1 MSLSRPY
8 DFIMDLNDAKQFWK
22 IAVRIT
28 QIWYVQIPPKPGH
41 LEMILIDSKGDKIQ
55 VSVRKDEFNQ
65 WSQCFLENNTYVMH
79 NFNVMR
85 NDLQYKA
92 CDHVYRMQFTPGTT
106 LKQREFPDIPE
117 LEYDFKKF
125 SDILF
130 GNFRSDLLIE
140 VIGVFDKLIF
150 SQTQSNLKKFFNSIF
165 ISGDVIS
172 CTLWETHAMNF
183 FNYFNNQPIVQ
194 PLIILLTNARV
205 KEGQGNYPPTVSNSW
220 CCSKLLIDEE
230 ITNIQKYKKSFSTIS
245 LSCDTMTQCNSQL
258 SQYSNLSDDDHFL
271 YKASVKS
278 INEISSLTSTEVI
291 TCVTVSTT
299 TMFVV
304 GRQGWYYDSCTKC
317 TKKAD
322 LCYKY
327 KLDIKVNHEHSSGKF
342 VFWDRQCADIIDIPA
357 SELKNQMLA
366 EGEDDPKAFP
376 LVLDELLARTMVLRV
391 KVQPSYNQSSVIRL
405 SEDPN
410 LIKKVLDQ
418 IGVFEATT
426 SDDLKGKSVWSDFLQ
441 LES

>member
-41 LEMILIDSKGDKIQ
+41 LEMILIDSKVTQNFISSVNLFEFIYLLKHFISYLKGDKIQ

-150 SQTQSNLKKFFNSIF
+150 SQTQSNLKKVIF
-165 ISGDVIS
+165 TIKDFWYFLFLFQFLKLGDVIS

-205 KEGQGNYPPTVSNSW
+205 KEGQGDVNNT
-220 CCSKLLIDEE
+220 
-230 ITNIQKYKKSFSTIS
+230 
-245 LSCDTMTQCNSQL
+245 SC
-258 SQYSNLSDDDHFL
+258 
-271 YKASVKS
+271 
-278 INEISSLTSTEVI
+278 
-291 TCVTVSTT
+291 
-299 TMFVV
+299 
-304 GRQGWYYDSCTKC
+304 R
-317 TKKAD
+317 
-322 LCYKY
+322 
-327 KLDIKVNHEHSSGKF
+327 
-342 VFWDRQCADIIDIPA
+342 
-357 SELKNQMLA
+357 
-366 EGEDDPKAFP
+366 
-376 LVLDELLARTMVLRV
+376 VLDVIYYV
-391 KVQPSYNQSSVIRL
+391 KL
-405 SEDPN
+405 H
-410 LIKKVLDQ
+410 
-418 IGVFEATT
+418 
-426 SDDLKGKSVWSDFLQ
+426 DDSIYFHCFF
-441 LES
+441 